1 VVIFRGE
8 IFLNFASMGLVQ
20 KDAFRTTVISYV
32 GILIGY
38 LNKGV
43 LFLIILSTAQIG
55 LINLIISIGTLFAQL
70 ANFGTVYVTW
80 KFFPFLKNEEKKHH
94 GFLPFVLLIVGAGI
108 IIYSGLYILFRDQIQ
123 EGYIEKSPMFLDYYY
138 WILPIGIS
146 YALFIVLET
155 YLRSLYKNIIAV
167 FAYEVVL
174 RLALTVILILKWLNL
189 ISFELFVG
197 LHSLLYIIPTMILI
211 VYLGRIDEFH
221 VRISTIQIPKRF
233 KKIIFYFSSFSYINT
248 LGGVWVSSLDVLMI
262 AQFVGLKG
270 AGIFATVVFLAGVLQ
285 VPFKSILRVSAPMVS
300 DFWKHREMD
309 KMKELYTKVSSVSLV
324 IGLSMFLLCWV
335 NIDFLFSFIKSE
347 FREGIWVFFFIMMG
361 RLVDMYF
368 GINGSIF
375 STSKKYRYD
384 IFFTVFLII
393 AVYLLNYWLIPIW
406 GIVGAAISTSI
417 ALLVYNLGRL
427 LFVWFAYKL
436 HPFHWKQFVIIGL
449 GIGTLIAGH
458 FTHGLINNKWI
469 QFLFESTL
477 VCILFFVPIYL
488 FSLETETINYMKK
501 AFAFIGSKL
510 KRN

>member
-1 VVIFRGE
+1 
-8 IFLNFASMGLVQ
+8 MGLVQ
-20 KDAFRTTVISYV
+20 KDALRTMMISYV
-32 GILIGY
+32 GILIGA
-38 LNKGV
+38 LNKGI
-43 LFLIILSTAQIG
+43 LFLIILSPTQIG
-55 LINLIISIGTLFAQL
+55 LVNLIISIGTLFAQL

-108 IIYSGLYILFRDQIQ
+108 ILYTGLYILFRDQIQ
-123 EGYIEKSPMFLDYYY
+123 QGYIKKSPMFLDYYY

-174 RLALTVILILKWLNL
+174 RVATAVILALRWMDL

-197 LHSLLYIIPTMILI
+197 LHSLLYIIPTLIL
-211 VYLGRIDEFH
+211 VFYLRRLNEFQ
-221 VRISTIQIPKRF
+221 VGISMIQIPKRF

-262 AQFVGLKG
+262 AQLVGLKG
-270 AGIFATVVFLAGVLQ
+270 AGIFATVVFVAGVLQ
-285 VPFKSILRVSAPMVS
+285 VPFKSILRVSAPLVS

-324 IGLSMFLLCWV
+324 IGLSMFLLVWV
-335 NIDFLFSFIKSE
+335 NIDFLFSFKPEYS
-347 FREGIWVFFFIMMG
+347 EGIWVFFFIMMG

-368 GINGSIF
+368 GLNGPIF

-384 IFFTVFLII
+384 IFFTVFLIV

-417 ALLVYNLGRL
+417 ALFVYNIGRL

-436 HPFHWKQFVIIGL
+436 HPFHWKQFVVIGL
-449 GIGTLIAGH
+449 GIITLLAGH
-458 FTHGLINNKWI
+458 FTQGLINNKWI

-477 VCILFFVPIYL
+477 VCVLFFVPIYV
-488 FSLETETINYMKK
+488 FSLEQETINYIKK
-501 AFAFIGSKL
+501 AVAFVRSK
-510 KRN
+510 RS

>member
-1 VVIFRGE
+1 
-8 IFLNFASMGLVQ
+8 MGLIQ
-20 KDAFRTTVISYV
+20 KDAFRTTLISYF

-70 ANFGTVYVTW
+70 ANFGTVYATW
-80 KFFPFLKNEEKKHH
+80 KFFPFMRNAEKKHH
-94 GFLPFVLLIVGAGI
+94 GFLTFLLLIVGAGI
-108 IIYSGLYILFRDQIQ
+108 LVYSTLYILFRNQIQ
-123 EGYIEKSPMFLDYYY
+123 EGFMEKSPMFLNYYY
-138 WILPIGIS
+138 WVLPIGIS
-146 YALFIVLET
+146 YVLFMVLEI
-155 YLRSLYKNIIAV
+155 YLRSLYKNVIAV

-174 RLALTVILILKWLNL
+174 RLATTLILVLKWLDF
-189 ISFELFVG
+189 ISFDLFVA
-197 LHSLLYIIPTMILI
+197 LHSLLYVIPTMILAF
-211 VYLGRIDEFH
+211 YLKRIKEFN
-221 VRISTIQIPKRF
+221 VKLSSIQIPKRL
-233 KKIIFYFSSFSYINT
+233 KRIVFYFSSFSYINT
-248 LGGVWVSSLDVLMI
+248 LGAVWVNSLDVLMI
-262 AQFVGLKG
+262 AQIVGLDG
-270 AGIFATVVFLAGVLQ
+270 TGVFTTVIFLTSVLQ
-285 VPFKSILRVSAPMVS
+285 VPYKSITRVSAPMVS
-300 DFWKHREMD
+300 DYWKHREMD

-347 FREGIWVFFFIMMG
+347 FREGIWVFFFIMIG

-417 ALLVYNLGRL
+417 ALIVYNVGRL
-427 LFVWFAYKL
+427 LFVWIAYKL
-436 HPFHWKQFVIIGL
+436 HPFHWKQFVVIVL
-449 GIGTLIAGH
+449 GIVTIVVGH
-458 FTHGLINNKWI
+458 YTQGLINNKWI

-477 VCILFFVPIYL
+477 VVALFIVPIYV
-488 FSLETETINYMKK
+488 FSLEKETINYIKN
-501 AFAFIGSKL
+501 ASAFIRSKV
-510 KRN
+510 KRD

>member
-1 VVIFRGE
+1 
-8 IFLNFASMGLVQ
+8 MGLVQ
-20 KDAFRTTVISYV
+20 KDAFRTAVISYV

-70 ANFGTVYVTW
+70 ANLGSVYVTW

-94 GFLPFVLLIVGAGI
+94 GFLPFVMLIVGIGI
-108 IIYSGLYILFRDQIQ
+108 VIYTGLYILFRTQIQ
-123 EGYIEKSPMFLDYYY
+123 HGYIEKSPLFLDYYY
-138 WILPIGIS
+138 WTLPIGIS
-146 YALFIVLET
+146 YVIFIVLEI
-155 YLRSLYKNIIAV
+155 YLRSLYKNIISV
-167 FAYEVVL
+167 FAFEVVL
-174 RLALTVILILKWLNL
+174 RLATTVILILKWVNL
-189 ISFELFVG
+189 ISFDLFVI
-197 LHSLLYIIPTMILI
+197 LHSLLYIIPTLILI
-211 VYLGRIDEFH
+211 FYLRSLGELNLRF
-221 VRISTIQIPKRF
+221 STIKIPKRF
-233 KKIIFYFSSFSYINT
+233 KKIVFYFSSFSYINT
-248 LGGVWVSSLDVLMI
+248 LGAVWVNSLDVLMI

-270 AGIFATVVFLAGVLQ
+270 TGIFTTVIFLTSVLQ
-285 VPFKSILRVSAPMVS
+285 VPYKSITRVSAPLIS
-300 DFWKHREMD
+300 DYWKHRQFD
-309 KMKELYTKVSSVSLV
+309 KMKELYTKVSSISLV
-324 IGLSMFLLCWV
+324 IGLAMFLLCWV

-368 GINGSIF
+368 GLNGSIF

-417 ALLVYNLGRL
+417 ALVVYNVGRL

-436 HPFHWKQFVIIGL
+436 HPFHRNQLVIIGL
-449 GIGTLIAGH
+449 FVIAMMVGH
-458 FTHGLINNKWI
+458 FTQGLINNKWI

-477 VCILFFVPIYL
+477 VIVLFFVPIFL
-488 FSLETETINYMKK
+488 LSLEKETVNYIKK
-501 AFAFIGSKL
+501 GMAFVRSKFR
-510 KRN
+510 RN

>member
-1 VVIFRGE
+1 MVIFRGK

-55 LINLIISIGTLFAQL
+55 LINLIVSIGTLFAQL

-108 IIYSGLYILFRDQIQ
+108 ILYSGLYILFRDQIQ
-123 EGYIEKSPMFLDYYY
+123 QGYIEKSPMFLDYYF

-174 RLALTVILILKWLNL
+174 RLATTVILVLKWVNL

-197 LHSLLYIIPTMILI
+197 LHSLLYIIPTMVLVI
-211 VYLGRIDEFH
+211 YLGRIDEFH
-221 VRISTIQIPKRF
+221 VRVSTIQIPKRF

-262 AQFVGLKG
+262 AQFVGLKA
-270 AGIFATVVFLAGVLQ
+270 AGIFSTVVFLAGVLQ
-285 VPFKSILRVSAPMVS
+285 VPFKSILRVSSPLVS
-300 DFWKHREMD
+300 DHWKHREMD

-347 FREGIWVFFFIMMG
+347 FREGIWVFFFIMIG

-393 AVYLLNYWLIPIW
+393 AVYLLNYWLIPIL

-417 ALLVYNLGRL
+417 ALIVYNVGRL
-427 LFVWFAYKL
+427 LFVWIAYKL
-436 HPFHWKQFVIIGL
+436 HPFHRNQLVIIGL
-449 GIGTLIAGH
+449 FLIAMMAGH
-458 FTHGLINNKWI
+458 FTQGFINNKWI

-477 VCILFFVPIYL
+477 VTVLFFVPIYL
-488 FSLETETINYMKK
+488 LSLEKETVNYIKK
-501 AFAFIGSKL
+501 GMAFVRSKFRL
-510 KRN
+510 N